1 MTDANI
7 DLTSVFEDDQDNIYM
22 YHRTPSLSETD
33 SPGSSQADETQS
45 QRHGARS
52 GLPLLQLDDWEPDL
66 LYDETPP
73 TCIHYCLEW
82 KLLLRK
88 ATSTRPAKLASDTE
102 QNLVLAPSAYWER
115 TLKQKLQQLAEKKQP
130 RDMRYE
136 PEETNVTVSV
146 TGHSGRALTK
156 RADGLDITFWKD
168 VEDQLTSWGHLFQ
181 NGKSLR
187 ITFSLIYK
195 EPEHTATTRAR
206 HSTRRG
212 ATGRQHAERADLI
225 QHQEAEGVPTV
236 WSEVYALM
244 RCHVESCPHPY
255 CWRDPDTKK
264 HHLLDT
270 RVLSKLVDYAEEG
283 QPLKRHNDVPMSIR
297 EVLYSQEQHNE
308 ASRKRKRQASD
319 LPPINITLN
328 PADQSADQP
337 PLLFDLPWSR
347 EEALKRCFT
356 WHCSSTSTRGWREG
370 FKKAYQICLLECLDL
385 ECLHTNQAEEAK
397 FLVEKGVS
405 RGIALQCV
413 KKIGAW
419 LEQVRNQPTI

>member
-7 DLTSVFEDDQDNIYM
+7 DLTSIFEDQYDI
-22 YHRTPSLSETD
+22 YHRTPSLSDGD
-33 SPGSSQADETQS
+33 SPGSSQADESQS

-52 GLPLLQLDDWEPDL
+52 GLPLLQLDDWDPDL
-66 LYDETPP
+66 FYDETPP

-115 TLKQKLQQLAEKKQP
+115 TLKQKLQQLVEKKQP

-136 PEETNVTVSV
+136 PEETNITVSV
-146 TGHSGRALTK
+146 TGPSGRALTK

-168 VEDQLTSWGHLFQ
+168 VEDQLTTWGHLFQ
-181 NGKSLR
+181 KGKSLR
-187 ITFSLIYK
+187 ITLSFIYK
-195 EPEHTATTRAR
+195 EPEHTASTRTR
-206 HSTRRG
+206 QGTRRG

-225 QHQEAEGVPTV
+225 EDQEAEGVPTV

-264 HHLLDT
+264 HHPLDT
-270 RVLSKLVDYAEEG
+270 RVLSKLVDCAEEG
-283 QPLKRHNDVPMSIR
+283 KPLKTHNDVPVSIR
-297 EVLYSQEQHNE
+297 ELLYSQEQSNE
-308 ASRKRKRQASD
+308 SSRKRKRRASD
-319 LPPINITLN
+319 LPPIHINLN
-328 PADQSADQP
+328 PADQGADKP
-337 PLLFDLPWSR
+337 SLLFDLPWSR

-356 WHCSSTSTRGWREG
+356 WHCSNASTREWREG

-385 ECLHTNQAEEAK
+385 ECLYTNQVEEAK

-419 LEQVRNQPTI
+419 LEHVRIQPLV